1 MKNKVAKTIKTWFVV
16 SDIHGFFV
24 ELRDALRLAGYQKR
38 NKEHGLIICGDIFD
52 RGPDALAVYNFIQSI
67 PKSRRI
73 LIRGNHELLYKELLE
88 KDFPESHDFSNHTVD
103 TFCQIAEQECQYD
116 FDCIEEYFKYDGMS
130 LIYSMYRGEPDETP
144 VKQHW
149 KKVLK
154 VVKNHPITKFIFS
167 DEWINYYE
175 LDNYILVHSWIP
187 VGSYDGLPA
196 YYIEN
201 RHFEY
206 RDDWRNATQTEWDD
220 STWGCP
226 WRMVKAGLNKT
237 GKTIVCGHWHTSD
250 FFKNLKNKT
259 YETGQ
264 APIYYSKDLIGI
276 DCGVYTTYYGE
287 YVHPQFV
294 LVIKDGVCYDKF
306 GEKLKEIKA
315 VPIIETVPAKNL

>member
-24 ELRDALRLAGYQKR
+24 ELKNALATAGYQKR

-88 KDFPESHDFSNHTVD
+88 KDYPEQHDFSNHTVD
-103 TFCQIAEQECQYD
+103 TFCQIAYHECQYD
-116 FDCIEEYFKYDGMS
+116 FDCSEKYFEYGGLALMYGGEEN
-130 LIYSMYRGEPDETP
+130 ETIP
-144 VKQHW
+144 HW
-149 KKVLK
+149 KRVRRI
-154 VVKNHPITKFIFS
+154 VKDHPITKWIES

-175 LDNYILVHSWIP
+175 LDNYILVHSWVP

-220 STWGCP
+220 ATWGCP
-226 WRMVKAGLNKT
+226 WRMVKKGLNKT
-237 GKTIVCGHWHTSD
+237 GKTIICGHWHTPD

-259 YETGQ
+259 LERGT
-264 APIYYSKDLIGI
+264 APIYYSKDVIAL
-276 DCGVYTTYYGE
+276 DCGVYVNSYYGT
-287 YVHPQFV
+287 YHHPQNI
-294 LVIKDGVCYDKF
+294 LIIKDGICYDKF
-306 GEKLKEIKA
+306 NDKLKEITA
-315 VPIIETVPAKNL
+315 VPFIETVPAKNL